1 MNKFFKYIF
10 IYFFIVSCGYQPIFS
25 GKKVNF
31 GIEKLTYNKNNE
43 IDSAIN
49 NNLKNYKNL
58 ENKDKILDLEISSKI
73 NKVTTSL
80 DDRGDPKSFRLVYYF
95 PTFALV
101 YLIFSII
108 ESIRGNYILL
118 YLIAAYMILIFLSST
133 IVNRSLKIGLLS
145 IITSGIQILGYGLGY
160 LKSSIILIFNNK
172 NIEKVFPEVFF
183 TK

>member
-1 MNKFFKYIF
+1 MNKFFKHIF

-43 IDSAIN
+43 IESAIN

-80 DDRGDPKSFRLVYYF
+80 DDRGDPKSFRLELEIKTIFKKDNKLLNEKSFFKSHDYNNSTNKFDLKKYENSVKEN
-95 PTFALV
+95 
-101 YLIFSII
+101 LIGKITEEII
-108 ESIRGNYILL
+108 VYIL
-118 YLIAAYMILIFLSST
+118 
-133 IVNRSLKIGLLS
+133 SL
-145 IITSGIQILGYGLGY
+145 
-160 LKSSIILIFNNK
+160 
-172 NIEKVFPEVFF
+172 
-183 TK
+183 

>member
-1 MNKFFKYIF
+1 MNKFFKHIF
-10 IYFFIVSCGYQPIFS
+10 IFFFIVSCGYQPIFS

-80 DDRGDPKSFRLVYYF
+80 DDRGDPKSFRLELEIKTIFKKDNKLLNQKSFFKSHDYNSSTNKFDLKKYENSVKEN
-95 PTFALV
+95 
-101 YLIFSII
+101 LIGKITEEII
-108 ESIRGNYILL
+108 VYIL
-118 YLIAAYMILIFLSST
+118 
-133 IVNRSLKIGLLS
+133 SL
-145 IITSGIQILGYGLGY
+145 
-160 LKSSIILIFNNK
+160 
-172 NIEKVFPEVFF
+172 
-183 TK
+183 

>member
-1 MNKFFKYIF
+1 MNKFFKYFF

-49 NNLKNYKNL
+49 NNLKNYKSL

-80 DDRGDPKSFRLVYYF
+80 DDRGDPKSFRLELEIKTIFKKDNKLLNEKSFFKSHDYNNSTNKFDLKKYENSVKEN
-95 PTFALV
+95 
-101 YLIFSII
+101 LIGKITQEII
-108 ESIRGNYILL
+108 VYIL
-118 YLIAAYMILIFLSST
+118 
-133 IVNRSLKIGLLS
+133 SL
-145 IITSGIQILGYGLGY
+145 
-160 LKSSIILIFNNK
+160 
-172 NIEKVFPEVFF
+172 
-183 TK
+183 

>member
-1 MNKFFKYIF
+1 MNKFFKHIF

-80 DDRGDPKSFRLVYYF
+80 DDRGDPKSFRLELEIKTIFKKDNKLLNQKSFFKSHDYNNSTNKFDLKKYENSVKEN
-95 PTFALV
+95 
-101 YLIFSII
+101 LIGKITEEII
-108 ESIRGNYILL
+108 VYIL
-118 YLIAAYMILIFLSST
+118 
-133 IVNRSLKIGLLS
+133 SL
-145 IITSGIQILGYGLGY
+145 
-160 LKSSIILIFNNK
+160 
-172 NIEKVFPEVFF
+172 
-183 TK
+183 